1 MFTNFFIIFVGVR
14 PFCEN
19 SWERVL
25 DKSDRSDESE
35 KSDEKQVVFVNKILN
50 FNRSWLAQNR
60 AQVVAIEKNA
70 AEKRPY
76 NKAVS

>member
-1 MFTNFFIIFVGVR
+1 M
-14 PFCEN
+14 
-19 SWERVL
+19 

-35 KSDEKQVVFVNKILN
+35 KSDEKQVVFVNRILN
-50 FNRSWLAQNR
+50 FSRSWLARNQ

>member
-1 MFTNFFIIFVGVR
+1 MFTNFSIIFVGVR

-35 KSDEKQVVFVNKILN
+35 EGDGKQIVFVNRILN
-50 FNRSWLAQNR
+50 FSRSWLARNR
-60 AQVVAIEKNA
+60 AREVAIEKNA